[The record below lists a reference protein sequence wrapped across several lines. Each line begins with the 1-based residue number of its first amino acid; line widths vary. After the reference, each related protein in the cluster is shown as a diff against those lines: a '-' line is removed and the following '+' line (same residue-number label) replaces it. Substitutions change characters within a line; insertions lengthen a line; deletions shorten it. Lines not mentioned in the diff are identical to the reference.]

1 MFAIIGGVNF
11 VFEINDFQGLFKS
24 CLHVLDTS
32 IGNYDFKIYET
43 IDSYWLTI
51 FGQCYT
57 IAVVVTFNILV
68 LNLIIA
74 ILSNTY
80 QMFDTKS
87 SGLFLSKIL
96 QSRDEM
102 RFDEN
107 YGSFLLTMTPLNC
120 IVLPFVPYGMIKK
133 PSPVHYGPPVLCVH
147 CHLLHLLLTWKYFD
161 DSICLSKVPYY

>member
-1 MFAIIGGVNF
+1 MFGDFLNFVILYFILVFMFAIIGGVNF
-11 VFEINDFQGLFKS
+11 VFEIGDFQGLFKS

-120 IVLPFVPYGMIKK
+120 IVLPFVPYAMIRK
-133 PSPVHYGPPVLCVH
+133 PSP
-147 CHLLHLLLTWKYFD
+147 
-161 DSICLSKVPYY
+161 